1 MRLLSAFLPIS
12 LVAAKVIF
20 HRKFSRNQ
28 GLKAEWK
35 ERKGNHNSDFKYS
48 SKRGATCL
56 SGYIWS
62 LKDKG
67 MVENKDFTISW
78 TLVARAKAYS
88 STTDCCR
95 LCIKEKSLMI
105 LQPHLA
111 LLNDRDE
118 FFNHCRHKNKLLL
131 SNIK

>member
-1 MRLLSAFLPIS
+1 MKVKVDADVPAAEVLP
-12 LVAAKVIF
+12 AKTYLGIVEP
-20 HRKFSRNQ
+20 
-28 GLKAEWK
+28 EWK
-35 ERKGNHNSDFKYS
+35 ERKGNHNSDFKHS

-62 LKDKG
+62 LKDRG
-67 MVENKDFTISW
+67 MVEDKDFTISW
-78 TLVARAKAYS
+78 TLLARAKAYS

-95 LCIKEKSLMI
+95 LCLKEKSMMI

-131 SNIK
+131 SSIK

>member
-1 MRLLSAFLPIS
+1 
-12 LVAAKVIF
+12 
-20 HRKFSRNQ
+20 
-28 GLKAEWK
+28 
-35 ERKGNHNSDFKYS
+35 
-48 SKRGATCL
+48 
-56 SGYIWS
+56 
-62 LKDKG
+62 

-95 LCIKEKSLMI
+95 LCLKEKSLMI

-131 SNIK
+131 SSIIKVKDSERFKFSFWYDK

>member
-1 MRLLSAFLPIS
+1 M
-12 LVAAKVIF
+12 
-20 HRKFSRNQ
+20 
-28 GLKAEWK
+28 
-35 ERKGNHNSDFKYS
+35 
-48 SKRGATCL
+48 

-62 LKDKG
+62 LKDRG
-67 MVENKDFTISW
+67 MVEDKDFTISW
-78 TLVARAKAYS
+78 TLLARAKAYS

-95 LCIKEKSLMI
+95 LCLKEKSMMI

-131 SNIK
+131 SSIK